1 MAAGVSEEL
10 HNLHVGL
17 FFSNLSGGGIQRVR
31 LRLAE
36 GLLLQ
41 GCRVDLILVQAEGPL
56 RNEIPIACHLFDLQ
70 TGHASQSLFK
80 LAAYLRSEKPG
91 VVLSSQTH
99 FNVIMVLARILSGWK
114 GRLLLCEH
122 ITIDIAARYSTHWKD
137 RFFPILA
144 RIFYRWADEIILV
157 SKETARHFLKATNLP
172 EKMVKVIYNPINTK
186 NLINQ
191 SQEHLEHIWYKSPNT
206 PVILAIG
213 RLTPQ
218 KDFGTLLRAFSFLR
232 KRVPLARLLILGEG
246 DERSQL
252 EHLSEELGLQDAVQF
267 PGFIKNPFPYMVNSS
282 VFVLSSRW
290 EGFANVIVEA
300 MACGTPIVSTDCPS
314 GPSEI
319 LEGGK
324 YGRLVPVGNPE
335 ALAEAILQELD
346 SPHDRTLLLHRAND
360 FSIDV
365 ILPQYLEALFPGQ
378 NYSR

>member
-1 MAAGVSEEL
+1 MASSMSEQS

-36 GLLLQ
+36 GLLHQ
-41 GCRVDLILVQAEGPL
+41 GCRVDLILVQADGPL
-56 RNEIPIACHLFDLQ
+56 RTEIPAGCNLFDLQ
-70 TGHASQSLFK
+70 TGHASRSLFK
-80 LAAYLRSEKPG
+80 LADYLRSERPG

-122 ITIDIAARYSTHWKD
+122 ITIDIAARYSSHWKD

-144 RIFYRWADEIILV
+144 RIFYRGADEIILV

-191 SQEHLEHIWYKSPNT
+191 SKLRPEHIWYKTPNL
-206 PVILAIG
+206 PVVLAVG
-213 RLTPQ
+213 RLTRQ
-218 KDFGTLLRAFSFLR
+218 KDFGTLLRAFSMLR
-232 KRVPLARLLILGEG
+232 KQVPLVKLLILGEG
-246 DERSQL
+246 EERARL
-252 EHLSEELGLQDAVQF
+252 EQLSEELGLQDSVQF
-267 PGFIKNPFPYMVNSS
+267 PGFISNPFPYMANSS
-282 VFVLSSRW
+282 VFVLSSLW
-290 EGFANVIVEA
+290 EGFANVMTEA
-300 MACGTPIVSTDCPS
+300 MACGTPVVSTDCPS

-324 YGRLVPVGNPE
+324 YGRLVPMGNPE
-335 ALAEAILQELD
+335 ALAEAIFQEMNF
-346 SPHDRTLLLHRAND
+346 PHDKNLLMQRAND

-378 NYSR
+378 EKFK